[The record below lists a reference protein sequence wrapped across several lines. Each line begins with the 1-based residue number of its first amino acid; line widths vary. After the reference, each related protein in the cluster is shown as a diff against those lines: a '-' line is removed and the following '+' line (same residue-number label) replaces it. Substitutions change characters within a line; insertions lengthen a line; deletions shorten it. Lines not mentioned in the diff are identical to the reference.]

1 MLSNIYSYITLCIS
15 IVTPFVVPEW
25 TTEVTPVNSK
35 ENTTACATCN
45 LIVESVF
52 TALELGLTDV
62 QIMVAIIVRCTT
74 MRNYSIEVCK
84 GAAKILLV
92 DSKSNN
98 NSALHLT

>member
-1 MLSNIYSYITLCIS
+1 MAST
-15 IVTPFVVPEW
+15 VTPLVDSEW

-52 TALELGLTDV
+52 TALELGLTDA

-92 DSKSNN
+92 NN
-98 NSALHLT
+98 NFASPTNS